1 MCRVCLSVLLAFLF
15 CSLEVCA
22 TIFGNVR
29 GIVHDPAHRPIPSAE
44 VTLHAVASEWSN
56 RTQTDQGGEFSF
68 PAVPAGEYTIRVKH
82 EGFSEEEQRVVVA
95 SGNAPVLH
103 LQLGLAPQKQSI
115 EVSETSADVSAQSS
129 TPETLI
135 SRRTIEQTP
144 GADLSNSLA
153 MITSYVPG
161 AYMTHDQLHV
171 RGGHQVTW
179 AIDGIPIPNTNISSN
194 VGPQLDPKDI
204 DYLEVQRGGYSSEY
218 GDRTYGVFNIVPRT
232 GFEKDREMEIN
243 STFGTFHQT
252 NDQFNFGDHTSRFA
266 YFGSVNGNRSNYG
279 LETPGPDVLHDRVWG
294 LGGFGSLI
302 FNVDANNQLRFVTS
316 LRRDDYQIP
325 NDPDALTAGIRDV
338 ERERD
343 VLADFS
349 WVRTF
354 SPGMLLTV
362 SPFAHF
368 NRANFDGDPNDTPV
382 STQQHLDS
390 TYGGAQITFNAV
402 TAKHDARVGVYGF
415 GQHDDESINLI
426 ANEGSGANVAGH
438 RVSTGHLE
446 AGSLEDQFKLTSW
459 LTLTGGLRLT
469 HFSGAISENAASPR
483 VGAAIRIPHLN
494 WVLRGFVGTYYQ
506 APPLSTIQG
515 PLLDFAVTQGLG
527 FIPLRGERDQENQA
541 GITIPLRGW
550 SFDMNSFRMRARNY
564 FDHNAI
570 GNSNVFLPLSIASAR
585 IWGTEVTV
593 RSPRILQR
601 GEVAITYSYQH
612 AEGRGPITGGLTDF
626 SPPTNAYFFLDHDQ
640 RHTLHANFNVALP
653 RRAWAAGGVYYGSGF
668 TNGQSDIPAH
678 LEPHTTFDLSLGKTI
693 AESLS
698 VSLVG
703 LNVTNRRFLLD
714 NSQTFGGTHYADPR
728 QIYVQV
734 KYRFHF

>member
-1 MCRVCLSVLLAFLF
+1 
-15 CSLEVCA
+15 
-22 TIFGNVR
+22 
-29 GIVHDPAHRPIPSAE
+29 
-44 VTLHAVASEWSN
+44 
-56 RTQTDQGGEFSF
+56 
-68 PAVPAGEYTIRVKH
+68 
-82 EGFSEEEQRVVVA
+82 
-95 SGNAPVLH
+95 
-103 LQLGLAPQKQSI
+103 
-115 EVSETSADVSAQSS
+115 
-129 TPETLI
+129 
-135 SRRTIEQTP
+135 
-144 GADLSNSLA
+144 
-153 MITSYVPG
+153 
-161 AYMTHDQLHV
+161 
-171 RGGHQVTW
+171 
-179 AIDGIPIPNTNISSN
+179 
-194 VGPQLDPKDI
+194 
-204 DYLEVQRGGYSSEY
+204 
-218 GDRTYGVFNIVPRT
+218 
-232 GFEKDREMEIN
+232 
-243 STFGTFHQT
+243 
-252 NDQFNFGDHTSRFA
+252 
-266 YFGSVNGNRSNYG
+266 
-279 LETPGPDVLHDRVWG
+279 
-294 LGGFGSLI
+294 
-302 FNVDANNQLRFVTS
+302 
-316 LRRDDYQIP
+316 
-325 NDPDALTAGIRDV
+325 
-338 ERERD
+338 
-343 VLADFS
+343 
-349 WVRTF
+349 
-354 SPGMLLTV
+354 
-362 SPFAHF
+362 
-368 NRANFDGDPNDTPV
+368 
-382 STQQHLDS
+382 
-390 TYGGAQITFNAV
+390 
-402 TAKHDARVGVYGF
+402 
-415 GQHDDESINLI
+415 
-426 ANEGSGANVAGH
+426 
-438 RVSTGHLE
+438 
-446 AGSLEDQFKLTSW
+446 
-459 LTLTGGLRLT
+459 
-469 HFSGAISENAASPR
+469 
-483 VGAAIRIPHLN
+483 
-494 WVLRGFVGTYYQ
+494 VLRGFVGTYYQ